1 MTMQPSRDIDAAR
14 RRAERIRIKARS
26 ITEQYSDLRALVDE
40 AERCEDHLTLGYP
53 SWTAYLADLFG
64 DEPLRLPRDE
74 RIPMSQM
81 LADKGMST
89 RAIGAVLGVGNKTV
103 ARDLGVSNDTPDGE
117 ASPETPAPA
126 PERIDPVTGEV
137 VPAPTFKPVDV
148 TDWTDEEL
156 ERLEAADA
164 LTIETWEASTIPA
177 PEPRKVTGLDG
188 KTYTRP
194 PAPAQRP
201 NRRAITDAFWEGS
214 YDLAKRVES
223 LRRLTED
230 DRFARNREAIA
241 AKNLHDLK
249 QTASTLAEVLAA
261 IESINSQKA

>member
-117 ASPETPAPA
+117 ASPATPAPEPA
-126 PERIDPVTGEV
+126 ESERIDPRTGEV
-137 VPAPTFKPVDV
+137 LPQTPTTERAAPSGDMVHPEVEQRPTFGDDSPAPRSVV
-148 TDWTDEEL
+148 
-156 ERLEAADA
+156 
-164 LTIETWEASTIPA
+164 
-177 PEPRKVTGLDG
+177 GLDG

-194 PAPAQRP
+194 APQATKAAADRRP
-201 NRRAITDAFWEGS
+201 PLRDGFRDAAL
-214 YDLAKRVES
+214 DLAKIVGRFE
-223 LRRLTED
+223 RLAAD
-230 DRFARNREAIA
+230 DRLSRNKNEVARYAN
-241 AKNLHDLK
+241 DL
-249 QTASTLAEVLAA
+249 TLATDALQRIAEQLT
-261 IESINSQKA
+261 N